1 MIRRDRLR
9 LLMSTRKV
17 TQRALAE
24 ELGVSVQALGRILNG
39 APFDFI
45 KLPILARR
53 FRVSQEYLLGETDD
67 PSITAA
73 EAAIDKEEWAILELY
88 RQLAPSGRLA
98 VAEIMRTMAQAG
110 KSGLSRLQ
118 ERKPESFVGP
128 GIRHGLAGYSAQR

>member
-1 MIRRDRLR
+1 MICRDRLR
-9 LLMSTRKV
+9 RLMSVHRVAQKT
-17 TQRALAE
+17 LAKD
-24 ELGVSVQALGRILNG
+24 LGISVQALGRILDG

-67 PSITAA
+67 PSISAA
-73 EAAIDKEEWAILELY
+73 EAAIDMEEWAILELY

-110 KSGLSRLQ
+110 KSGMSRLQ
-118 ERKPESFVGP
+118 ERAAEPFTGP
-128 GIRHGLAGYSAQR
+128 GIRPGLTGYGAQG